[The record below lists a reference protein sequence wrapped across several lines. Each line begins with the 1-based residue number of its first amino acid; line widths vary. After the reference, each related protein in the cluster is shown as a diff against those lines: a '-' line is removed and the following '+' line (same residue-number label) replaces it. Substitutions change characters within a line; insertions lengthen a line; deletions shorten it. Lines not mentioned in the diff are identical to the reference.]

1 MTDASTQAAG
11 PGRLDDREALMRAAL
26 DGDQAAYAT
35 LLHGLG
41 GWLRSYF
48 RSRLPA
54 SAVDDAV
61 QEALIAVHEKRHTY
75 RPGLPLLPWVAA
87 IARYKWID
95 WLRAMPRRED
105 PLADDLADVPR
116 DAPVQAAAELDALL
130 ARLKPAQA
138 RVIRLVKL
146 QGFSVAEASRTTG
159 QSESLVKVNIH
170 RGLSLLS
177 RQVRD
182 AGPDAGNRNTGE
194 I

>member
-1 MTDASTQAAG
+1 
-11 PGRLDDREALMRAAL
+11 MRAAL

-35 LLHGLG
+35 LLHGLD

-54 SAVDDAV
+54 AAVDDAV

-75 RPGLPLLPWVAA
+75 RPGLPVLPWVAA

-95 WLRAMPRRED
+95 WLRALPRNED
-105 PLADDLADVPR
+105 PLLDELADIPR
-116 DAPVQAAAELDALL
+116 DAPAQAVVDLEALL

-146 QGFSVAEASRTTG
+146 QGFSVAEASRRTG

-170 RGLSLLS
+170 RGLALLS

-182 AGPDAGNRNTGE
+182 AAPDTGACGTGPG
-194 I
+194 